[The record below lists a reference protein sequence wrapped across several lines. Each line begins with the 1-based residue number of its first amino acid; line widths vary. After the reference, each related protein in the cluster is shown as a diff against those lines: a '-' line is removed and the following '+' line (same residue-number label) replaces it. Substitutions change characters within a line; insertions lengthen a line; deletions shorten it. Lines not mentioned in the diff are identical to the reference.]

1 MFLLGGGEE
10 AIEESVTVTM
20 VYIEP
25 SVGQPTQDSTKDFT
39 PRMDTDPVREKS
51 GKSIPRKPFTTKVR
65 CHLCLC
71 HRTFIAPDKSL
82 DDDVAVGLKVGG
94 IGSCGIGGKVGR
106 IPIRGSVDRFPA
118 PTIHVLKYPW
128 ATESR
133 VAPNATLECEYVCE
147 C

>member
-82 DDDVAVGLKVGG
+82 DNDVAVGLKVGG
-94 IGSCGIGGKVGR
+94 DWQLWYRWKGGPYTNQRLSGSLPSSNDPCFEVSLG
-106 IPIRGSVDRFPA
+106 
-118 PTIHVLKYPW
+118 
-128 ATESR
+128 
-133 VAPNATLECEYVCE
+133 N
-147 C
+147 

>member
-39 PRMDTDPVREKS
+39 PRMDTDLDREKS
-51 GKSIPRKPFTTKVR
+51 GENIPRKPFTTKVR
-65 CHLCLC
+65 CHLRLC

-82 DDDVAVGLKVGG
+82 DDDVAVCLKVGG

-106 IPIRGSVDRFPA
+106 VPIRGSVDRIPA
-118 PTIHVLKYPW
+118 PTVHDLKYPW
-128 ATESR
+128 A
-133 VAPNATLECEYVCE
+133 PNATIRV
-147 C
+147 